1 MRTYVCNPR
10 TDNSLPENVKGNIL
24 ILPAKQEVSMSFVHL
39 HTHSNFTFLDGV
51 ASLEELV
58 ARATSLGMR
67 SLALTDRNGLYG
79 AIRFYRQ
86 AREAGLKP
94 ILGSEVG
101 FEDGSTLVLL
111 VPSYPGYQSLCRLL
125 TEMHLSHP
133 LRDAQCSMKILQSNS
148 AELIALSGGYGSAIW
163 TKLAKD
169 DFDGALQVA
178 EKYLDIFGSKN
189 FFIELQRTRKADGKM
204 VPRLAEIAHRLGI
217 RCVAT
222 NDVHYP
228 FRGGALLR
236 KVWLANSLK
245 KSMEIQERGKRKGT
259 SPFPTSERLY
269 LKSPQEMSELF
280 SDMPDALKA
289 TVEIA
294 ERCHLDLDSLRQN
307 NSAFPSTDRRSDD
320 LLRQATFAG
329 AKRRYGK
336 LSGEVEER
344 LERELSII
352 KEQGFS
358 EYFLIM
364 GEIGDFARQRKIPW
378 SVRGSA
384 PSSLVLYALGI
395 TEIDSIAN
403 GLVFERF
410 MNPLRRTL
418 PDIDIDFCSHRR
430 EEVIDYVCERF
441 RGKAAVIATVN
452 TTTARSAVRA
462 VAKGFGYTPQ
472 EINALSRKVP
482 MVSAY
487 RIREVLRE
495 YPELVNSPLR
505 SKDFKQF
512 LDLVEKLDAFP
523 RHISTHLGGVVI
535 SSRPL
540 TDLAPLQWSAKG
552 TIICQYDKDDVSYL
566 GLPKVDILG
575 LRMHSAIA
583 EAIELVEE
591 VRGERLSYV
600 DFPLDDEET
609 YELVRRGD
617 TVGVFQLESSGQRN
631 LARRLHQ
638 ENFFDLVAS
647 ISLHRPGPIQ
657 ADMISPFV
665 RRRHGLEKVKVSH
678 PALEPILRETY
689 GVIIFQEQVLKILHE
704 IAGLSLNEAEAFR
717 REMTLDKSEEEMA
730 ELGRVFVERAVQ
742 EGVERDI
749 AEEIF
754 SKVSCFAAFGFP
766 KSHACSF
773 ARLGYASAY
782 LKAHYPAEFLA
793 AILNNQPMGFYSSF
807 VVVNDARR
815 LGIEILPLDINES
828 EEGFTVQR
836 GGKALRT
843 GLAWVKQIGPRTLEK
858 IMEEKQKGV
867 FVSFG
872 DFYRR
877 TGVPISAAENLIRV
891 GAFDSLGRPRE
902 QLLVN
907 LPQLHRELMRMSRWR
922 RKQTEL
928 FERELEGAQFEPWSL
943 KEKLKH
949 ELDVLGFAVSAHPLS
964 FYEEELRALKVIPS
978 IQLPG
983 LPDRS
988 WVRIAGVLERVQTP
1002 PTRSGR
1008 RTMFLTLEDA
1018 CGLLEV
1024 TVFEN
1029 TLQKYGLVISESS
1042 SLLIEGFLQNNLEQ
1056 GLTVVA
1062 GKIRNLACVLRSA
1075 KEIAAA

>member
-1 MRTYVCNPR
+1 
-10 TDNSLPENVKGNIL
+10 LPENVKGNIL

-51 ASLEELV
+51 ASLEDLV
-58 ARATSLGMR
+58 ARAKGLGMR

-79 AIRFYRQ
+79 AIRFYRL
-86 AREAGLKP
+86 AKEAELKP
-94 ILGSEVG
+94 IFGSEVE
-101 FEDGSTLVLL
+101 FENGSTLVLL

-148 AELIALSGGYGSAIW
+148 TDLIALSGGYGSEIW
-163 TKLAKD
+163 AKLAKD
-169 DFDGALQVA
+169 DFDDALQVA
-178 EKYLDIFGSKN
+178 EKYLDTFGREN
-189 FFIELQRTRKADGKM
+189 FFIEFQRTRKADAKM
-204 VPRLAEIAHRLGI
+204 VPQLAEIARRLGI

-228 FRGGALLR
+228 ARGGALLR
-236 KVWLANSLK
+236 KVWLANNL
-245 KSMEIQERGKRKGT
+245 RKAPG
-259 SPFPTSERLY
+259 SPSDANRELY
-269 LKSPQEMSELF
+269 LKNPQEMSELF
-280 SDMPDALKA
+280 ADIPEAIANTL
-289 TVEIA
+289 EIA
-294 ERCHLDLDSLRQN
+294 ERCNLDLDSLRQN
-307 NSAFPSTDRRSDD
+307 NSAFPSADRHSND
-320 LLRQATFAG
+320 LLRQATFSG
-329 AKRRYGK
+329 AKRRYAK
-336 LSGEVEER
+336 LSGEIEER
-344 LERELSII
+344 LEHELSII

-395 TEIDSIAN
+395 TEVDPIAN
-403 GLVFERF
+403 GLIFERF

-418 PDIDIDFCSHRR
+418 PDIDIDFCSRRR

-495 YPELVNSPLR
+495 YPELANSPLR
-505 SKDFKQF
+505 NKDFKQF
-512 LDLVEKLDAFP
+512 LDLVEKLDAYP

-540 TDLAPLQWSAKG
+540 TDLAPMQWSAKG

-591 VRGERLSYV
+591 VRGEKFSYV
-600 DFPLDDEET
+600 DFPLNDEET

-638 ENFFDLVAS
+638 ENFFDLIAS

-657 ADMISPFV
+657 ADMITPFV
-665 RRRHGLEKVKVSH
+665 RRRHGLEAVKVPH

-858 IMEEKQKGV
+858 IMEEKEKGV
-867 FVSFG
+867 FTTFG

-877 TGVPISAAENLIRV
+877 TGVPISAAENLIKV

-907 LPQLHRELMRMSRWR
+907 LPQLHRELMRMNRWR

-928 FERELEGAQFEPWSL
+928 FERELKDAQFEPWTL
-943 KEKLKH
+943 KEKLKQ

-978 IQLPG
+978 IKLPG

-1024 TVFEN
+1024 TVFES

-1062 GKIRNLACVLRSA
+1062 GKVDNLARALESA
-1075 KEIAAA
+1075 KKIVAA